1 MRRRGSRG
9 KPWGPGPRCPG
20 AGPAGT
26 PVLPSGAASGWRQ
39 PWGSGGD
46 QRRSGVDEGPCV
58 MGNGVKE
65 RGRKIPEGRRAARV
79 AVAEAGRVEVAV
91 SVRGRPRDHVQGA
104 RRGAHVE
111 PGRHRPH
118 GGCHRPSAPGPGT
131 VAVTP
136 GSDPGAGP
144 AVPRRRTVRRA
155 LGFGSW
161 RARGLEAQA
170 AGFPAAGE
178 PRGRGPGG
186 RRWEGAPLARSPQS
200 RPLSANRE

>member
-9 KPWGPGPRCPG
+9 KPWGPGPRRPG

-65 RGRKIPEGRRAARV
+65 RGRKIPEGRRAARW

-118 GGCHRPSAPGPGT
+118 GGRHRPSVSTGPGT
-131 VAVTP
+131 VTL

-144 AVPRRRTVRRA
+144 AVPPASDSAPHSGFWKLAGPGPGGAGSWFSRRRGA
-155 LGFGSW
+155 PW
-161 RARGLEAQA
+161 QRARGASV
-170 AGFPAAGE
+170 
-178 PRGRGPGG
+178 G
-186 RRWEGAPLARSPQS
+186 RRAPGQESPEPAPE
-200 RPLSANRE
+200 R